1 MINNEAIQ
9 SELEKEQEAATEVN
23 TLSAAL
29 LLALSK
35 GVNSMYRSYA
45 VDGIVTLRQMN
56 QRGRK
61 KGFFKSLLEVI
72 TAHYK
77 RVRDLVSM
85 KATDGYKKAFTRFM
99 GTYEKELDLPLVKDF
114 PEKTVNEAMKQGY
127 PLNKT
132 MKYNRDKTMQQ
143 MRKEFE
149 TSWKREEPQDKVL
162 KRVET
167 VVQYDNK
174 RVLNVA
180 QEETARM
187 QSAAQ
192 AESVKSADDQ
202 GVEVSVFWH
211 SLRDEK
217 VRMAHRKLHE
227 DRADKNG
234 WFYCEGLKAKH
245 PHGFEGPGA
254 IRLNINCRCYLAIV
268 GANLQDTQLARR
280 LQDAKDSAERRRVW
294 EARIKESKAK
304 KKAKG

>member
-1 MINNEAIQ
+1 MINNEKLQA
-9 SELEKEQEAATEVN
+9 ELEAEQVAQTEVN

-29 LLALSK
+29 LLALSQ

-61 KGFFKSLLEVI
+61 KGFFKSLLDVI

-85 KATDGYKKAFTRFM
+85 KATDGYKVAYERFM
-99 GTYEKELDLPLVKDF
+99 TTYEKELDLPLVKDL
-114 PEKTVNEAMKQGY
+114 PEKTVTEAMKQGY

-149 TSWKREEPQDKVL
+149 TSWKREEPQDKAL
-162 KRVET
+162 KRVEQ
-167 VVQYDNK
+167 VVNYDNK

-180 QEETARM
+180 EETTARM

-192 AESVKSADDQ
+192 VESIKSADDQ
-202 GVEVSVFWH
+202 GVEVETFWF
-211 SLRDEK
+211 SMRDDD
-217 VRMAHRKLHE
+217 VRDAHKELHG
-227 DRADKNG
+227 DKADKDG
-234 WFYCEGLKAKH
+234 WFYADGDKAKH
-245 PHGFEGPGA
+245 PHGFKS
-254 IRLNINCRCYLAIV
+254 INLNIHCRCYLSIV
-268 GANLQDTQLARR
+268 GAYLKDTQLARR
-280 LQDAKDSAERRRVW
+280 MRDAKDSAERRRIW
-294 EARIKESKAK
+294 EQRIKDSKAK